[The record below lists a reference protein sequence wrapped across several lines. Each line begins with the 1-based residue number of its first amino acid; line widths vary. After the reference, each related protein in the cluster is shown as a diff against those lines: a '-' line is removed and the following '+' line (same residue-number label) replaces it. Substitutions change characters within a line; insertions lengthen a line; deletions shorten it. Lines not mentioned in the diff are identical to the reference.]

1 MKTIVPEPN
10 GSSGEHAGTCP
21 ADSEQTFLI
30 RMAPW
35 EQHPVRDAS
44 QAPHRQIARRA
55 QLLQIQTNR
64 YEISNASNGP
74 GTRNAPWEQHPVRDG
89 LQNPHVQI
97 ARRAQL
103 LQIHTDKKNKHP
115 GGGAKGQAESNQT
128 PKKQPAEP
136 KRCGLMREWL
146 APPFAMKLAVTDF

>member
-103 LQIHTDKKNKHP
+103 LQIHTDKKTNTLVVVQR
-115 GGGAKGQAESNQT
+115 AKQNQT
-128 PKKQPAEP
+128 KPQRNSPQNRSAA
-136 KRCGLMREWL
+136 G
-146 APPFAMKLAVTDF
+146 